1 MIMNSDHEQE
11 HKLSKDNILTTTIGD
26 FGKWQLKISIL
37 MALVKFPIA
46 WFQMSIVFLAP
57 PLTFWCQKWGSF
69 ENITDAEWRDLIRP
83 DDESSKHIGINTGYC
98 HMKNIVSNETSKG
111 TVQCLHYSYDKSMFS
126 STITSEWDLVCE
138 RQKLIDLSQITLM
151 MGVLLGNIIF
161 GILADKKGRQ
171 KILIICLFF
180 QAFFCFTASFATSIW
195 LFILI
200 RFCLALANGGTM
212 VTSFVI
218 CIEVVGG
225 KWRTIVP
232 VLYQI
237 PFGIGNALLSGFAFY
252 LRDWRSLHMLI
263 GSLSMLYVAIY
274 RFVPE
279 SPRWLL
285 TVGRQEE
292 AIVVMTNAA
301 KENGVKASIEEPL
314 KTLINTSRSSNNTLK
329 DMFSNAALRV
339 RCLLLFLSWSLAG
352 VTFYAFLQY
361 VGHISQNLFLTV
373 ALGSLSSLPGT
384 IICVFLISRY
394 GRKPTIISSFLVTAL
409 CSLLILSFPK
419 GFYILDWPRVALTGL
434 ATIGLSISIP
444 AMYLFTGELFP
455 TTLRNSGVGMSMMF
469 SRLGSMVAPLVVSL
483 QDTAGFLPLLVI
495 GGVTL
500 LQAALVAFLPE
511 VREGLPDTVQ
521 DVKGGGIVM
530 ERNGCNKESTRVT
543 ADDII
548 VY

>member
-1 MIMNSDHEQE
+1 
-11 HKLSKDNILTTTIGD
+11 
-26 FGKWQLKISIL
+26 
-37 MALVKFPIA
+37 
-46 WFQMSIVFLAP
+46 
-57 PLTFWCQKWGSF
+57 
-69 ENITDAEWRDLIRP
+69 
-83 DDESSKHIGINTGYC
+83 
-98 HMKNIVSNETSKG
+98 MKNIISNETSKG
-111 TVQCLHYSYDKSMFS
+111 TIQCPNYSYDESTFS

-138 RQKLIDLSQITLM
+138 RQKLMDLSQITLM

-171 KILIICLFF
+171 KILIICLFS
-180 QAFFCFTASFATSIW
+180 QALLGFIASFATSFW
-195 LFILI
+195 LFILL

-225 KWRTIVP
+225 KWRTVVP

-252 LRDWRSLHMLI
+252 IRDWRSLHILI
-263 GSLSMLYVAIY
+263 GGLSMIYIAMY

-292 AIVVMTNAA
+292 AIAVMTNAA
-301 KENGVKASIEEPL
+301 EENGVKVSIEDSVR
-314 KTLINTSRSSNNTLK
+314 TLINTSRSSNNSLK
-329 DMFSNAALRV
+329 DLFSTAALRP
-339 RCLLLFLSWSLAG
+339 RCLLLFLNWFLAG
-352 VTFYAFLQY
+352 ITFYAFLQY
-361 VGHISQNLFLTV
+361 AGHISQNLFLAV

-384 IICVFLISRY
+384 IICVFLIGRY
-394 GRKPTIISSFLVTAL
+394 GRKPTIIYSFVLTGL
-409 CSLLILSFPK
+409 CSLLILFFPK
-419 GFYILDWPRVALTGL
+419 DSYILDWPRVALMGL

-455 TTLRNSGVGMSMMF
+455 TTLRNSGIGMSMMF
-469 SRLGSMVAPLVVSL
+469 SRLGSMIAPLVVSL
-483 QDTAGFLPLLVI
+483 LDTARFLPLLVI

-500 LQAALVAFLPE
+500 LQAALVVLLPE
-511 VREGLPDTVQ
+511 VGRGLPDTVQ
-521 DVKGGGIVM
+521 DVEGGEVVM
-530 ERNGCNKESTRVT
+530 EQKDCNKESTRVT
-543 ADDII
+543 AKDIV